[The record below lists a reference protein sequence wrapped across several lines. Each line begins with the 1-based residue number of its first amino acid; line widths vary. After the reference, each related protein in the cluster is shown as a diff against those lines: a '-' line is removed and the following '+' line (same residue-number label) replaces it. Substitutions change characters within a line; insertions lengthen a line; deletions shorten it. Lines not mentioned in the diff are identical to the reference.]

1 MSDTLEIFGNEFSNA
16 TGIIATDDNNI
27 ERTFIRPTETTNIT
41 QNGTYDVTRSASAN
55 VSVPIPVQDVQL
67 NSTSIVS
74 QGVANIQPAT
84 NSNNSLGVVKVDL
97 SVGGIGANDA
107 GRLYLYD
114 ANGLVKAGTERYKAI
129 SPRLQHE
136 AAFYGLAKAAGDSTQ
151 ASSNNSVGTYTDE
164 AINAILT
171 MLGVYNR
178 VITPPSGNSFTL
190 LPYPFSYSFGEMATL
205 TVTVTA
211 TSQYHFRFSCP
222 SGAATV
228 LTMTGITGTD
238 TKNSDTVEAGK
249 TYEVDIWAGIALVKE
264 IEVTAA

>member
-1 MSDTLEIFGNEFSNA
+1 MPNTYKNKVVLSDGTTLIDLTGDTATPADVEQGKTFHLASGEPAEGTRKMSN
-16 TGIIATDDNNI
+16 
-27 ERTFIRPTETTNIT
+27 
-41 QNGTYDVTRSASAN
+41 Y
-55 VSVPIPVQDVQL
+55 VQDVQI
-67 NSTSIVS
+67 NGTSIVS
-74 QGVANIQPAT
+74 QGVANISPAS
-84 NSNNSLGVVKVDL
+84 NSNGSLGVVKVDY

-114 ANGLVKAGTERYKAI
+114 ANGLVKAGSERYKAI

-164 AINAILT
+164 AINAILA

-178 VITPPSGNSFTL
+178 IITPSSGNTFTL

-211 TSQYHFRFSCP
+211 TSQFHFMFSCP